1 MANIVIGIVNK
12 ILKKN
17 KRGNGCCLEE
27 MQPIK

>member
-17 KRGNGCCLEE
+17 KRDSGCCLEE